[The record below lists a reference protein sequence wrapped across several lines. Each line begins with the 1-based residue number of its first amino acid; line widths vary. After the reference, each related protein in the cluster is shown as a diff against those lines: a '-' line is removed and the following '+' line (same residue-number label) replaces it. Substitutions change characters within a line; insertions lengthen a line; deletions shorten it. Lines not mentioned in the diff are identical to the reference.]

1 MKPRRLDE
9 LLASG
14 GYCSRREARGWI
26 RSKRICIGDKPAS
39 SPSLKVDPAEV
50 RVDGEPLDHPDGLL
64 ILMHKP
70 AGYVCS
76 HDRSEGPSVF
86 DLLPERWSQRNP
98 ALNTVGRLDKDTT
111 GTLLLTDDGARLHAW
126 IHPRRK
132 VPKVY
137 RVALEHPL
145 TPDLIDLFTEGTLLI
160 EGDDKPCLPASLQ
173 ILSPLEAELTLIEG
187 RYHQV
192 KRMFAAVGNEVTALH
207 RSRFGDYSADELE
220 MGTYTIL
227 PAAPAEPTGG

>member
-1 MKPRRLDE
+1 MKRRRLDE

-26 RSKRICIGDKPAS
+26 RNKRVYLGDAPAS

-70 AGYVCS
+70 AEYICS

-111 GTLLLTDDGARLHAW
+111 GTLLLTDQGALLHSW
-126 IHPRRK
+126 IHPKRK

-137 RVALEHPL
+137 RASLRDSLAAELIPL
-145 TPDLIDLFTEGTLLI
+145 FAEGTLLL
-160 EGDDKPCLPASLQ
+160 EGDDKPCLPAILQ
-173 ILSPLEAELTLIEG
+173 ILSPLEAELTLFEG

-207 RSRFGDYSADELE
+207 RSRFADYSADELE
-220 MGTYTIL
+220 PGHYRIL
-227 PAAPAEPTGG
+227 PPPPGSTVS